1 MATGIVKTWQTRVEL
16 DICMWHSDQ
25 TDFYAVTTHD
35 LRYNTHSEHKVFQNV
50 QDAIKEGAR
59 RARLYYFYQ

>member
-1 MATGIVKTWQTRVEL
+1 MVIRTWNTRAEL
-16 DICMWHSDQ
+16 DICLWHSEM
-25 TDFYAVTTHD
+25 TDFYTVTTHD